1 VARHGSAGVRVN
13 SGTALQGFR
22 IGCVQYLNAKPLM
35 WGYQGPVVFEHPS
48 RLAGML
54 AEGELDIALVPVFE
68 LFRGKT
74 YRVVDG
80 VAIASRG
87 PVFSV
92 FLAYR
97 GDLSRVS
104 TVALDHA
111 SLTSANLLRC
121 LLAEFHGMTPRYVSE
136 NSPAEARLLIGNQAI
151 AFRQRHPEEYQFLD
165 LGEEWTAQ
173 TGLPFVYALWLVRPE
188 VASASEAAA
197 ALRRM
202 KTDGVAHLEEVIA
215 GETHYSRAFCE
226 SYLREFIRYEFGEEE
241 KAGLRKFHEL
251 SIKHG
256 LAPRTTISPEF
267 I

>member
-1 VARHGSAGVRVN
+1 
-13 SGTALQGFR
+13 
-22 IGCVQYLNAKPLM
+22 M
-35 WGYQGPVVFEHPS
+35 WGYQGPVVFEHPA
-48 RLAGML
+48 RLAVML
-54 AEGELDIALVPVFE
+54 AKGELDIALVPVFE
-68 LFRGKT
+68 LFGGET

-97 GDLSRVS
+97 GDLLRVS

-121 LLAEFHGMTPRYVSE
+121 ILAEFHGLTPRYVSE

-151 AFRQRHPEEYQFLD
+151 AFRQRHQQEYQFLD
-165 LGEEWTAQ
+165 LGEAWTVQ

-188 VASASEAAA
+188 VAGAHDAAI
-197 ALRRM
+197 ALRRI
-202 KTDGVAHLEEVIA
+202 KTEGLAHLGEVIA
-215 GETHYSRAFCE
+215 AETHYPPAFCE
-226 SYLREFIRYEFGEEE
+226 NYLREFIRYDFGEKE

-256 LAPRTTISPEF
+256 LAPRTALSLEF
-267 I
+267 V